1 MGADTRQRILDT
13 ARVLFNE
20 QGLHQVGVR
29 DVARALGMSPG
40 NLAYHFPT
48 KDDLV
53 GALSL
58 ELHEHMARTLI
69 EPLPAKVP
77 LSLFYRTVVLA
88 MRNILVYR
96 FVLLSHVDASTQT
109 RAHQRAR
116 DAMRTRV
123 HARDQRLLQGL
134 VAAGHLNPRKLAAAP
149 FLQEQAE
156 LISSGWLTMA
166 QRRGW
171 TDDEATVLHYAKV
184 GTALFAPFCTA
195 AGTRELR
202 RILDGALDAELAPL
216 GEPS

>member
-1 MGADTRQRILDT
+1 
-13 ARVLFNE
+13 
-20 QGLHQVGVR
+20 
-29 DVARALGMSPG
+29 MSPG

-53 GALSL
+53 GALFL
-58 ELHEHMARTLI
+58 ELHEHTARTLI

-77 LSLFYRTVVLA
+77 LSVFYRTVVLA
-88 MRNILVYR
+88 MRKILVYR

-109 RAHQRAR
+109 PEHQRAR
-116 DAMRTRV
+116 DAMRSRV
-123 HARDQRLLQGL
+123 HARDQRLLKGL

-156 LISSGWLTMA
+156 LISSGWLAMA

-171 TDDEATVLHYAKV
+171 TDDGATVLHYAKV
-184 GTALFAPFCTA
+184 GTALLAPFCTA

-202 RILDGALDAELAPL
+202 RILVGALDAELAP
-216 GEPS
+216 PPP